1 MKRQSIVVIVL
12 AVVAIGAAVAFT
24 RLGGGDDDQNATTT
38 ATTTTAQ
45 APANAQR
52 LSFIVSPEKEEL
64 LKPVVQA
71 FNAGDHRSAGKPVF
85 VEMQAVNS
93 GDAENAIVRGKLEPD
108 VWSPAS
114 SFWGRLLNFQ
124 ADRAYVPDENPSIV
138 RTPLVIAMWEP
149 MAKALGYPDKQLGFA
164 DINRLATAPAGWGA
178 AGKPQFGR
186 FKYVHTNPDSS
197 TSGASAVA
205 ASYYAAA
212 GKREGLT
219 EADVERQAAEVK
231 DLEASIVHYGD
242 STLFIADQLCAHGMA
257 YASAAAMEE
266 ATLIELNGRRSC
278 TGGKLVAIYPAGG
291 TFFSDSP
298 FIVLDA
304 PWVTPA
310 KRAAATVFQQYLAEN
325 IDGETAGKYGF
336 RPGNP
341 DKPAGGL
348 VDASRGADPSQPER
362 ELRLP
367 EPKVVDRILRTWRR
381 DRKPANVML
390 VLDNSGSMNDE
401 HKLER
406 AKAGLAAFFKQV
418 APQDEVGLIKFS
430 SDVVPLVAPAPYRE
444 NQAQLQAALKDVFPE
459 DDTAVYDATFEAV
472 EAIKRTADDDH
483 INAVV
488 VLTDGEDTNSGRSAQ
503 QVVDRLRQEGRAE
516 SNGVRVFTIAY
527 GSEPNARVL
536 KRFAD
541 ASGGK
546 AFVGNTDDIE
556 QVYRSISSFF

>member
-1 MKRQSIVVIVL
+1 ME
-12 AVVAIGAAVAFT
+12 A
-24 RLGGGDDDQNATTT
+24 
-38 ATTTTAQ
+38 
-45 APANAQR
+45 
-52 LSFIVSPEKEEL
+52 
-64 LKPVVQA
+64 
-71 FNAGDHRSAGKPVF
+71 
-85 VEMQAVNS
+85 MNS
-93 GDAENAIVRGKLEPD
+93 GDAESAIVRGKLEPD

-114 SFWGRLLNFQ
+114 SFWGKLLNFQ
-124 ADRAYVPDENPSIV
+124 ADRAYVPDDNPSIV

-149 MAKALGYPDKQLGFA
+149 MAKALGYPQKQLGFA
-164 DINRLATAPAGWGA
+164 DINRLATAPDGWGA
-178 AGKPQFGR
+178 AGKPEFGR

-212 GKREGLT
+212 DKREGLT
-219 EADVERQAAEVK
+219 EDDVERQAAKVK

-242 STLFIADQLCAHGMA
+242 STLFIADQLCEHGMA

-266 ATLIELNGRRSC
+266 ATLIELNGRRTC
-278 TGGKLVAIYPAGG
+278 TGGKMVAIYPKDG

-298 FIVLDA
+298 YIVLDA
-304 PWVTPA
+304 PWVTPV
-310 KRAAATVFQQYLAEN
+310 KRAAAEVFAQYLAQH

-348 VDASRGADPSQPER
+348 VNASRGADPSQPRR

-367 EPKVVDRILRTWRR
+367 EPKVVDHILRTWRR

-406 AKAGLAAFFKQV
+406 AKEGLAAFFKQV

-430 SDVVPLVAPAPYRE
+430 SGVVPLVPPAPYSQ
-444 NQAQLQAALKDVFPE
+444 NKAQLQAAVQDIFPE

-488 VLTDGEDTNSGRSAQ
+488 VLTDGEDTNSGRDAQ
-503 QVVDRLRQEGRAE
+503 QVVERLRREGRAE

-546 AFVGNTDDIE
+546 AFAGNTDDIE

>member
-1 MKRQSIVVIVL
+1 MKPQSIVVIVL
-12 AVVAIGAAVAFT
+12 AVVAIGAAVVLT
-24 RLGGGDDDQNATTT
+24 RGGGDDKTSSGTT
-38 ATTTTAQ
+38 ATTTAQ
-45 APANAQR
+45 APADAQAV
-52 LSFIVSPEKEEL
+52 SFVVSPEKEEL
-64 LKPVVQA
+64 LRPVVQA
-71 FNAGDHRSAGKPVF
+71 FNDSAQQVDGKPVF
-85 VEMQAVNS
+85 VQMQAVNS
-93 GDAENAIVRGKLEPD
+93 GDAENAIVRGKLQPD

-149 MAKALGYPDKQLGFA
+149 MARALGYPGKPLGFA
-164 DINRLATAPAGWGA
+164 DINRLATAPDGWGA

-212 GKREGLT
+212 DKREGLT
-219 EADVERQAAEVK
+219 EADVEQQASKVK

-266 ATLIELNGRRSC
+266 ATLIELNGRRNC
-278 TGGKLVAIYPAGG
+278 TGGKLVAIYPEDG

-298 FIVLDA
+298 YIVLDA

-310 KRAAATVFQQYLAEN
+310 KRAAADAFQRYLADH
-325 IDGETAGKYGF
+325 IDGETAGRYGF

-348 VDASRGADPSQPER
+348 VNPSRGADSAQPKR
-362 ELRLP
+362 ELKLP
-367 EPKVVDRILRTWRR
+367 EPKVVDHILRTWRR

-401 HKLER
+401 RKLER
-406 AKAGLAAFFKQV
+406 AKEGLQAFFKQV
-418 APQDEVGLIKFS
+418 APQDEIGLIKFS
-430 SDVVPLVAPAPYRE
+430 SDVVPLVPPAPYRE
-444 NQAQLQAALKDVFPE
+444 NKAQLQAALKDIFPE
-459 DDTAVYDATFEAV
+459 DDTAVYDATYEAV

-488 VLTDGEDTNSGRSAQ
+488 VLTDGDDTNSGRDAG
-503 QVVDRLRQEGRAE
+503 QVVERLRREGEAE

-527 GSEPNARVL
+527 GSEPNEQVL
-536 KRFAD
+536 QRFAQ

>member
-1 MKRQSIVVIVL
+1 VKPQSVVVIVL
-12 AVVAIGAAVAFT
+12 AVVAIGAALLFT
-24 RLGGGDDDQNATTT
+24 RLGGGDGDEGASTTT
-38 ATTTTAQ
+38 TSTTAQ
-45 APANAQR
+45 APADAQR

-64 LKPVVQA
+64 LKQVVQA
-71 FNAGDHRSAGKPVF
+71 FNAGDHRSDGRPVF
-85 VEMQAVNS
+85 VEMQAMNS
-93 GDAENAIVRGKLEPD
+93 GDAESAIVRGKLEPD

-124 ADRAYVPDENPSIV
+124 ADRSYVPDENPSIV

-149 MAKALGYPDKQLGFA
+149 MARALGYPGKQLGFG
-164 DINRLATAPAGWGA
+164 DINRLATAPDGWGA
-178 AGKPQFGR
+178 AGKPEFGR

-212 GKREGLT
+212 DKREGLT
-219 EADVERQAAEVK
+219 AEDVERQAAKVK

-266 ATLIELNGRRSC
+266 ATLIELNGRRTC
-278 TGGKLVAIYPAGG
+278 TGGKLVALYPKDG

-298 FIVLDA
+298 YIVLDA

-310 KRAAATVFQQYLAEN
+310 KRAAAGVFAQHLAEH
-325 IDGETAGKYGF
+325 IDGETAGRYGF

-341 DKPAGGL
+341 DKAAGGL
-348 VDASRGADPSQPER
+348 VNASRGADPGQPRR

-367 EPKVVDRILRTWRR
+367 EPKVVDHILRTWRR

-406 AKAGLAAFFKQV
+406 AKEGLAAFFRQV
-418 APQDEVGLIKFS
+418 APQDEIGLIKFS
-430 SDVVPLVAPAPYRE
+430 SDVVPLVAPAPYSQ
-444 NQAQLQAALKDVFPE
+444 NQAQLQAALKDIFPE

-472 EAIKRTADDDH
+472 EAIKQTADDDH

-488 VLTDGEDTNSGRSAQ
+488 VLTDGDDTNSGRDAR
-503 QVVDRLRQEGRAE
+503 QVIERLRREGRAE

-536 KRFAD
+536 QRFAE

-546 AFVGNTDDIE
+546 AFAGNTDDIE

>member
-1 MKRQSIVVIVL
+1 VKPQSIVVIVL
-12 AVVAIGAAVAFT
+12 AVIAIGAAVVLT
-24 RLGGGDDDQNATTT
+24 RGGGGDDKGATTST
-38 ATTTTAQ
+38 STTSAQ
-45 APANAQR
+45 APAGAER

-71 FNAGDHRSAGKPVF
+71 FNDGDNQSGGKKVF
-85 VEMQAVNS
+85 VEMTAMNS

-108 VWSPAS
+108 VWSPAG

-124 ADRAYVPDENPSIV
+124 ADQDYVADTNPSIV

-149 MAKALGYPDKQLGFA
+149 MAKALGYPNKQISFA
-164 DINRLATAPAGWGA
+164 DINRLATSPDGWGA
-178 AGKPQFGR
+178 AGKPEFGR

-212 GKREGLT
+212 GKKEGLT
-219 EADVERQAAEVK
+219 EQDVDQQASKVK

-242 STLFIADQLCAHGMA
+242 STLFIADQLCEHGMA

-266 ATLIELNGRRSC
+266 ATLIELNGRQNC
-278 TGGKLVAIYPAGG
+278 TGGKMVALYPKDG

-298 FIVLDA
+298 FIVLNA
-304 PWVTPA
+304 SWVTPA
-310 KRAAATVFQQYLAEN
+310 KRAAADVFQKFLADH
-325 IDGETAGKYGF
+325 IDGAAAGRYGF
-336 RPGNP
+336 RPGDP
-341 DKPAGGL
+341 AKQPAGL
-348 VDASRGADPSQPER
+348 VSAARGADPSQPQR
-362 ELRLP
+362 ELTLP
-367 EPKVVDRILRTWRR
+367 EPKVVDKILRTWRR
-381 DRKPANVML
+381 DRKPAHVML

-406 AKAGLAAFFKQV
+406 AKAGLEAFFKQV
-418 APQDEVGLIKFS
+418 APQDEIGLTKFS
-430 SDVVPLVAPAPYRE
+430 SDVVQLVPPAPYRE
-444 NQAQLQAALKDVFPE
+444 NKGKLQAALKNVFPE
-459 DDTAVYDATFEAV
+459 DDTAVYDATYESV
-472 EAIKRTADDDH
+472 EAIAKTADADH

-488 VLTDGEDTNSGRSAQ
+488 VLTDGEDTNSARGAEE
-503 QVVDRLRQEGRAE
+503 VVQRLKQEGQAE

-527 GSEPNARVL
+527 GTQPNTKVL
-536 KRFAD
+536 EQFAA

-546 AFVGNTDDIE
+546 PFVGNTEDIE